1 MMMKKI
7 FIDGAAG
14 TTGLKLRERLAGRK
28 DLEILEINEALRR
41 DTETRS
47 RMINA
52 SDVTFLCL
60 PDEAAREA
68 VKLCTNPDTIII
80 DASTAHRTAPG
91 WTYGFPEL
99 SERHREE
106 IAGSKRIAVPGCYA
120 SGFVALCYPLVEEK
134 LIQPYYPMTVNAVSG
149 YSGTGKKGIAEYESE
164 TKHNDFLAPRMYS
177 MSALHKHIP
186 EMMAKSGL
194 SFPPIFSPMVDN
206 YYSGMLVSIPL
217 HTRLMAKPTT
227 ADKIRQLLAEHYKD
241 AYFVRV
247 MPEHAEEKTNGYLS
261 ANGIAGTNL
270 MEIYAF
276 GFEKQI
282 LLTARLDNL
291 GKGASGAAVQCMNIV
306 LGFDEKAGLI

>member
-1 MMMKKI
+1 MMKKI
-7 FIDGAAG
+7 FIDGASG
-14 TTGLKLRERLAGRK
+14 TTGLKLRERLSVRQ
-28 DLEILEINEALRR
+28 DLEIIDIDVDLRR

-60 PDEAAREA
+60 PDDAAREA
-68 VKLCTNPDTIII
+68 VKLCTNQSTIII
-80 DASTAHRTAPG
+80 DASTAHRTTPG
-91 WTYGFPEL
+91 WAYGFPEL
-99 SERHREE
+99 SGRHREE
-106 IAGSKRIAVPGCYA
+106 IAKSKRIAVPGCYA
-120 SGFVALCYPLVEEK
+120 SGFVALTYPLVEEK

-149 YSGTGKKGIAEYESE
+149 YSGAGKKGIAEYESPE
-164 TKHNDFLAPRMYS
+164 KPDEYNSPRMYS

-206 YYSGMLVSIPL
+206 FYSGMLVSIPL

-227 ADKIRQLLAEHYKD
+227 ADKIRSLLSEHYKD
-241 AYFVRV
+241 SFFVKV
-247 MPEHAEEKTNGYLS
+247 MPEHAEEKYGGYLP
-261 ANGIAGTNL
+261 ANGLSGTNS

-276 GFEKQI
+276 GFDKHI

-291 GKGASGAAVQCMNIV
+291 GKGASGAAVQCMNIA
-306 LGFDEKAGLI
+306 LGLDEKTGLI